1 MGNLNVEHRVYLLF
15 NLKLKSDVSIDKAE
29 QWIKERSAKYV
40 FELKEERGVS
50 FEWFLSEDNTEAT
63 LIESYT
69 DSDGAKKCLENHAA
83 SPIATEVLEH
93 FDITGAHCFGSV
105 NKDFIEMFSAW
116 GGKFNRYVG
125 GFNHS

>member
-1 MGNLNVEHRVYLLF
+1 M
-15 NLKLKSDVSIDKAE
+15 
-29 QWIKERSAKYV
+29 
-40 FELKEERGVS
+40 
-50 FEWFLSEDNTEAT
+50 
-63 LIESYT
+63 
-69 DSDGAKKCLENHAA
+69 
-83 SPIATEVLEH
+83 EH